1 MPSTSISSLLL
12 PLTGVEA
19 LSLLLRPL
27 RELSVLLM
35 SSSDWRVGIIRAKA
49 EECGCGGLSKIGG
62 DG

>member
-1 MPSTSISSLLL
+1 LL

-27 RELSVLLM
+27 QELSVLLM